1 MAFQVSPGINVSE
14 IDATNVT
21 AVAGTSTGALA
32 GQFTWGPANKR
43 ILVDSEN
50 TLVSVFG
57 KPTSNTYQT
66 FFSAANFLAYTNN
79 LLVVRAVGSTTYNAV
94 ANNTAIPASIANES
108 VWENLYDIRSGQTG
122 AKDLGSFVSRY
133 PGELGNSLGIAVC
146 SDIDLFRTPT
156 LYANTVNNSNQIVLS
171 ANVSSQYPGFKANDI
186 LTVSGTDYTISTISG
201 NTITTTA
208 NTISTQNTQPAV
220 ISWKYSSIFTRSPN
234 TSIYATAQN
243 SSSDELHLV
252 VVDKDG
258 RISGVQGTV
267 LEKYESVSKA
277 VDAKTDDGSSN
288 YYVNV
293 IFNKSK
299 YIYVANHL
307 TGNVNWG
314 TNSSGTTFSQLQNY
328 EVTLTGGSSAAPQTS
343 DIVSAYDLFGNP
355 AEVDVSLIISGEP
368 DLTIANK
375 VLSLAQQRKDA
386 VAFISPLRKDV
397 VSAFNLD
404 KIIAHR
410 NSLSPSSSYGLMDSG
425 FKYQFDKYN
434 NVYRYVALNADI
446 AGLCARTDSVR
457 DPWWS
462 PAGFNRGQILNA
474 VKLAWNPSKTQSD
487 LLYQNNINTVSAF
500 PGEGIVLFG
509 DKTLQGKASA
519 FDRINVRRLFI
530 VLEKTIAN
538 AAKYSLFEFNDA
550 FTRSQF
556 VSIVEPFL
564 RDVQARRGI
573 YDYKVICDETNNTP
587 QVIDSNGFVGDIYI
601 KPAKSINYIQLNF
614 VAVRTGVDFSEIA
627 GIA

>member
-1 MAFQVSPGINVSE
+1 MAFQVSPGVNVSE

-32 GQFTWGPANKR
+32 GQLAWGPANKR

-57 KPTSNTYQT
+57 KPTPNTYQT
-66 FFSAANFLAYTNN
+66 FFSAANFLAYTNK

-94 ANNTAIPASIANES
+94 ANNAAIPTSIANED
-108 VWENLYDIRSGQTG
+108 VWENLYDFRVGQTG
-122 AKDLGSFVSRY
+122 AVNLGSFVSRY
-133 PGELGNSLGIAVC
+133 PGELGNSLGIAIC
-146 SDIDLFRTPT
+146 SDNDSFRTST
-156 LYANTVNNSNQIVLS
+156 LYANTVASSNQIVLS
-171 ANVSSQYPGFKANDI
+171 ANVSLTYPNFKANDI
-186 LTVSGTDYTISTISG
+186 LTVSGTDYTISSISG
-201 NTITTTA
+201 NTITTSSSA
-208 NTISTQNTQPAV
+208 VSTQNTQPAV
-220 ISWKYSSIFTRSPN
+220 ISWKYSSVFTRAPN
-234 TSIYATAQN
+234 TSIYATTQN
-243 SSSDELHLV
+243 GLSDELHIA
-252 VVDKDG
+252 VVDTNGK
-258 RISGVQGTV
+258 ISGVQGTI

-277 VDAKTDDGSSN
+277 IDAKTDDGSSN
-288 YYVNV
+288 YYANI
-293 IFNKSK
+293 IFDKSK

-307 TGNVNWG
+307 TGHGNWG
-314 TNSSGTTFSQLQNY
+314 TNSSGTTFSQLTNY
-328 EVTLTGGSSAAPQTS
+328 EVALTGGTSTAPQTA
-343 DIVSAYDLFGNP
+343 DIVSAYDLFANP
-355 AEVDVSLIISGEP
+355 SEVDVSLIISGEP

-375 VLSLAQQRKDA
+375 VLSLAVQRKDA
-386 VAFISPLRKDV
+386 VAFISPLRQDV
-397 VSAFNLD
+397 VNSFNLD
-404 KIIAHR
+404 NIIAYK
-410 NSLSPSSSYGLMDSG
+410 NSLSPTTSYGLMDSG

-474 VKLAWNPSKTQSD
+474 IKLAWNPTKAQSD

-573 YDYKVICDETNNTP
+573 YDYKVICDETNNTS